1 MTRWITLLVLL
12 IGVVSAQAQGEVLAE
27 AKQQANVRAT
37 TDTNAPKVGEIFSG
51 TQYPVVGRSE
61 FFPWLLLADPA
72 TRQPI
77 GWVFQDLLNVTGNLT
92 TVPISNFVVSGS
104 ITNPISPT
112 LAAPDVTPL
121 ALPTSPASLPT
132 AAPSFAVS
140 GRVMNEVNIRYGPS
154 VEFTRLGVAFAG
166 EVFELTGYHT
176 QFPWVQIAY
185 PASPN
190 GRAWIARD
198 LLEIDGNLFSLP
210 AISDTVLALP
220 TLTPTPSV
228 VGAANSILGDP
239 VPPRPEF
246 QALGDTIYSL
256 MLERG
261 FDLETSRFAAFFLM
275 DLQTGEAL
283 TVGSD
288 INFSGTS
295 VMKIGILARLYAS
308 LVAPPDAQLAVDI
321 ANTMICSENNA
332 TNRLLSVIGNGDAF
346 RGADEVTRMFQILGL
361 THSFI
366 LSPYIADPNN
376 PPVPPAPLTRPTTGI
391 DQTRANPDFTNQLTV
406 SDMGYLLASMYQCA
420 YEERGPLIERFG
432 GAYEPREC
440 RQMLHVMSNNTVD
453 ALLKAGVPEGTRVA
467 HKHGWIGD
475 THSNAAVFFTPGGN
489 YVMVMAVYGPGFLNF
504 QQSLPMIAEAS
515 RLVYNFYN
523 PDAPLDEIRDGF
535 IPPTESCNYQAA
547 RSRLTC
553 ASPFG
558 INKNQPPTTRGD
570 P

>member
-12 IGVVSAQAQGEVLAE
+12 ISVASAQTQGEVLAE

-77 GWVFQDLLNVTGNLT
+77 GWVFQDLLNVTGNLA

-132 AAPSFAVS
+132 AAPSFAVR

-246 QALGDTIYSL
+246 QALGDAIYSL

-275 DLQTGEAL
+275 DLQTGEAV

-332 TNRLLSVIGNGDAF
+332 TNRLLNVIGNGDAF

-453 ALLKAGVPEGTRVA
+453 ALLKAGVPEGIRVA

-475 THSNAAVFFTPGGN
+475 THSNAALFFTPGGN

-535 IPPTESCNYQAA
+535 IPPTESCNYQG
-547 RSRLTC
+547 SPLT
-553 ASPFG
+553 
-558 INKNQPPTTRGD
+558 IDLRQPIWD
-570 P
+570 Q

>member
-12 IGVVSAQAQGEVLAE
+12 ISVASAQTQGEVLAE

-77 GWVFQDLLNVTGNLT
+77 GWVFQDLLNVTGNLA

-246 QALGDTIYSL
+246 QALGDAIYSL

-275 DLQTGEAL
+275 DLQTGEAV

-453 ALLKAGVPEGTRVA
+453 ALLKAGVPEGIRVA

-475 THSNAAVFFTPGGN
+475 THSNAALFFTPGGN

-535 IPPTESCNYQAA
+535 IPPTESCNYQG
-547 RSRLTC
+547 SPLT
-553 ASPFG
+553 
-558 INKNQPPTTRGD
+558 IDLRQPIWD
-570 P
+570 Q

>member
-1 MTRWITLLVLL
+1 MTRWIVLLALLVS
-12 IGVVSAQAQGEVLAE
+12 VASAQAQGEVLAE

-51 TQYPVVGRSE
+51 TQYPVIGRSE

-77 GWVFQDLLNVTGNLT
+77 GWVFQDLLNVTGNLAA
-92 TVPISNFVVSGS
+92 VPISNFVMSGS
-104 ITNPISPT
+104 ITNPVSPT

-121 ALPTSPASLPT
+121 ALPTTPASQPT

-154 VEFTRLGVAFAG
+154 IEFTRLGVAFAG

-198 LLEIDGNLFSLP
+198 LLDIQGNIFSLP

-228 VGAANSILGDP
+228 VSAANSILGDP

-261 FDLETSRFAAFFLM
+261 FDLETSRFAAFFLL

-283 TVGSD
+283 TVGNG

-295 VMKIGILARLYAS
+295 VMKIAILARLYAS
-308 LVAPPDAQLAVDI
+308 LTAPPDAQLAVDI

-332 TNRLLSVIGNGDAF
+332 TNRLLRVIGNGDEF

-376 PPVPPAPLTRPTTGI
+376 PPVPPAPLSRPTTGL

-420 YEERGPLIERFG
+420 YEDRGPLIERFG

-453 ALLKAGVPEGTRVA
+453 ALLKAGVPEDIRVA

-475 THSNAAVFFTPGGN
+475 THSNAAIFFTPGGN

-535 IPPTESCNYQAA
+535 IPPTETCNYQG
-547 RSRLTC
+547 SPLT
-553 ASPFG
+553 
-558 INKNQPPTTRGD
+558 IDLRQPIWD
-570 P
+570 Q

>member
-1 MTRWITLLVLL
+1 MTRWIVLL
-12 IGVVSAQAQGEVLAE
+12 ALFLSFAAVQAQSEVFAE

-37 TDTNAPKVGEIFSG
+37 TDTNAAKVGEIFSG
-51 TQYPVVGRSE
+51 TRYLVIGRSE
-61 FFPWLLLADPA
+61 FFPWLLLGDPV

-77 GWVFQDLLNVTGNLT
+77 GWVFQDLLNVTGNLAN
-92 TVPISNFVVSGS
+92 VPISNFVMSGS
-104 ITNPISPT
+104 IANPISPT
-112 LAAPDVTPL
+112 LPAPDVTPL
-121 ALPTSPASLPT
+121 PLPTSAPFGQPT
-132 AAPSFAVS
+132 AVPAFAVS

-154 VEFTRLGVAFAG
+154 IEFTRLGVAFAG
-166 EVFELTGYHT
+166 EVFEITGYHT

-198 LLEIDGNLFSLP
+198 LLEIQGNLFSLP

-228 VGAANSILGDP
+228 VSAASSILGDP
-239 VPPRPEF
+239 VPPSPEF
-246 QALGDTIYSL
+246 QALGDAIYAL

-261 FDLETSRFAAFFLM
+261 FDLETSRFAAFFLL
-275 DLQTGEAL
+275 DLQTGQAL
-283 TVGSD
+283 TVGSQ

-295 VMKIGILARLYAS
+295 VMKIAILARLYAS
-308 LVAPPDAQLAVDI
+308 LTAPPDAQLATDI

-332 TNRLLSVIGNGDAF
+332 TNRLLSFIGNGDAF
-346 RGADEVTRMFQILGL
+346 RGADEVTRMFRILGL
-361 THSFI
+361 NHSFL

-376 PPVPPAPLTRPTTGI
+376 PPVPPAPLTRPVTGL
-391 DQTRANPDFTNQLTV
+391 DQTRANPDFTNQLSV

-432 GAYEPREC
+432 SAYEPREC

-467 HKHGWIGD
+467 HKHGWISD
-475 THSNAAVFFTPGGN
+475 THSNAAIFFTPGGD

-515 RLVYNFYN
+515 RLVYNHYN
-523 PDAPLDEIRDGF
+523 PDAPLNEIREGF
-535 IPPTESCNYQAA
+535 IPPVESCNYQG
-547 RSRLTC
+547 
-553 ASPFG
+553 SPLVVDLR
-558 INKNQPPTTRGD
+558 QPVWDR
-570 P
+570 

>member
-77 GWVFQDLLNVTGNLT
+77 GWVFQDLLNVTGNLA

-121 ALPTSPASLPT
+121 ALPTSPASQPT

-154 VEFTRLGVAFAG
+154 IEFTRLGVAFAG

-228 VGAANSILGDP
+228 VSVANSIFGDP

-246 QALGDTIYSL
+246 QALGDAIYSL

-275 DLQTGEAL
+275 DLQTGEAV

-453 ALLKAGVPEGTRVA
+453 ALLKAGVPEGIRVA
-467 HKHGWIGD
+467 HKHGWIAD
-475 THSNAAVFFTPGGN
+475 THSNAALFFTPGGN

-523 PDAPLDEIRDGF
+523 PDAPLDKIRDGF
-535 IPPTESCNYQAA
+535 IPPTESCNYQG
-547 RSRLTC
+547 SPLT
-553 ASPFG
+553 
-558 INKNQPPTTRGD
+558 IDLRQPIWD
-570 P
+570 Q

>member
-1 MTRWITLLVLL
+1 MLRWIMLLLVLVGAA
-12 IGVVSAQAQGEVLAE
+12 IAQAQGDVLAE

-51 TQYPVVGRSE
+51 TQYPVIGRSE
-61 FFPWLLLADPA
+61 FFPWLLLADPT

-77 GWVFQDLLNVTGNLT
+77 GWVFQDLLNVTGNLA
-92 TVPISNFVVSGS
+92 TVPISNFVMSGS

-121 ALPTSPASLPT
+121 ALPTNPASQPT

-154 VEFTRLGVAFAG
+154 IEFTRLGVAFAG
-166 EVFELTGYHT
+166 EVFEITAYHT

-198 LLEIDGNLFSLP
+198 LLDIQGNLFSLP

-228 VGAANSILGDP
+228 VSAANSIFGDP
-239 VPPRPEF
+239 VPPSPAF

-261 FDLETSRFAAFFLM
+261 FDLETSRFAAFFLL

-283 TVGSD
+283 TVGNN

-295 VMKIGILARLYAS
+295 VMKIAILARLYAS
-308 LVAPPDAQLAVDI
+308 LTAPPDAQLAVDI

-376 PPVPPAPLTRPTTGI
+376 PPVPPAPLTRPTTGL

-420 YEERGPLIERFG
+420 YEERGPLLERFG

-453 ALLKAGVPEGTRVA
+453 ALLKAGVPEGIRVA

-475 THSNAAVFFTPGGN
+475 THSNAAIFFTPGGN

-515 RLVYNFYN
+515 RLVYNYYN
-523 PDAPLDEIRDGF
+523 PDAPLAEIRDGF
-535 IPPTESCNYQAA
+535 IPPTETCNYQG
-547 RSRLTC
+547 SPLT
-553 ASPFG
+553 
-558 INKNQPPTTRGD
+558 IDLRQPIWD
-570 P
+570 Q

>member
-12 IGVVSAQAQGEVLAE
+12 ISVASAQTQGEVLAE

-77 GWVFQDLLNVTGNLT
+77 GWVFQDLLNVTGNLA

-246 QALGDTIYSL
+246 QALGDAIYSL

-275 DLQTGEAL
+275 DLQTGEAV

-332 TNRLLSVIGNGDAF
+332 TNRLLNVIGNGDAF

-453 ALLKAGVPEGTRVA
+453 ALLKAGVPEGIRVA

-475 THSNAAVFFTPGGN
+475 THSNAALFFTPGGN

-535 IPPTESCNYQAA
+535 IPPTESCNYQG
-547 RSRLTC
+547 SPLT
-553 ASPFG
+553 
-558 INKNQPPTTRGD
+558 IDLRQPIWD
-570 P
+570 Q